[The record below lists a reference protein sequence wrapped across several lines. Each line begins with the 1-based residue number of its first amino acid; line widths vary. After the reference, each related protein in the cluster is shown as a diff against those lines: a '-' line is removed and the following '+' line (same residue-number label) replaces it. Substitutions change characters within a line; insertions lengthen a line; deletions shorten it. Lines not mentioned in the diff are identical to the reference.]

1 MNKKPFGLG
10 TITILQDFVSK
21 TVGFLPVHLQHNLG
35 KYLALKKAHYL
46 TALSGIEGDY
56 LDFGVFSG
64 SSLAHSIRAYNSI
77 SAVDNRKYNTQFYG
91 FDSFKGFDESEKKYS
106 DHPFFKNENFVWS
119 YEKVNKRISKLEKK
133 YSVESHIVEGFFKDT
148 LINKNFSIDKASI
161 VLLDVDLYMATKEA
175 LNFLTPY
182 VQSGMII
189 LVDEYGVPFQS
200 KNSPKSAL
208 SEWEKENNFNL
219 SYTASY
225 GMGGA
230 VYIVNNTY

>member
-1 MNKKPFGLG
+1 M
-10 TITILQDFVSK
+10 
-21 TVGFLPVHLQHNLG
+21 
-35 KYLALKKAHYL
+35 
-46 TALSGIEGDY
+46 
-56 LDFGVFSG
+56 
-64 SSLAHSIRAYNSI
+64 
-77 SAVDNRKYNTQFYG
+77 
-91 FDSFKGFDESEKKYS
+91 
-106 DHPFFKNENFVWS
+106 
-119 YEKVNKRISKLEKK
+119 EKK

-148 LINKNFSIDKASI
+148 LINKNFSIDKASV
-161 VLLDVDLYMATKEA
+161 VLLDVDLYIATKEA

-208 SEWEKENNFNL
+208 LEWKKNNFNL